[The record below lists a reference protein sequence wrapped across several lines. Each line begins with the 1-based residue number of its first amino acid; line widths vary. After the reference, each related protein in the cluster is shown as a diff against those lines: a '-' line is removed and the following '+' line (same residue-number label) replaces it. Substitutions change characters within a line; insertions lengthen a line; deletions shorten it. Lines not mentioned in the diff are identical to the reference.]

1 MEHTLPPDLVTATAA
16 VVGVTGLADG
26 HLHVGPNAARWEK
39 LERSLMDLLSV
50 RTNLDGTLRT
60 PLLLFQKLAREQNYP
75 LRKMRMSLGT
85 NTRGILKAN
94 WLHKH
99 KVVLPGLLLM
109 FFPFDP
115 AEADWRERDALIV
128 SEVQDRKYARSR
140 SPPPASPFKQKIL
153 NILLSLCSHR
163 RMLVDRSIR
172 IVVVLVSVSE
182 REDNRNGPDRV
193 GLIRSSCGLDLRST
207 LFVYTANMPLRDFV
221 VKYCAPSILIAK
233 LTPFFLFFFFL
244 QSGTR
249 RV

>member
-1 MEHTLPPDLVTATAA
+1 
-16 VVGVTGLADG
+16 
-26 HLHVGPNAARWEK
+26 
-39 LERSLMDLLSV
+39 
-50 RTNLDGTLRT
+50 
-60 PLLLFQKLAREQNYP
+60 
-75 LRKMRMSLGT
+75 
-85 NTRGILKAN
+85 
-94 WLHKH
+94 
-99 KVVLPGLLLM
+99 
-109 FFPFDP
+109 
-115 AEADWRERDALIV
+115 
-128 SEVQDRKYARSR
+128 
-140 SPPPASPFKQKIL
+140 
-153 NILLSLCSHR
+153 
-163 RMLVDRSIR
+163 MLVDRSIR

>member
-140 SPPPASPFKQKIL
+140 SPPPPPPSNKKYLIYYCPFVRTGGCWSTAASA
-153 NILLSLCSHR
+153 S
-163 RMLVDRSIR
+163 
-172 IVVVLVSVSE
+172 
-182 REDNRNGPDRV
+182 
-193 GLIRSSCGLDLRST
+193 SSCSCRSASART
-207 LFVYTANMPLRDFV
+207 TGTGRTASASSAARAASTCDPPCL
-221 VKYCAPSILIAK
+221 C
-233 LTPFFLFFFFL
+233 
-244 QSGTR
+244 TR
-249 RV
+249 PTCP